1 MNKPMKRFTNGV
13 LNYKVKNINISSNTS
28 NSKYNTNINMQEQI
42 EKKSKEKE
50 IKDSR
55 LDKKE
60 EIDQKT
66 KRDLDIDLK
75 KENAKDLLNIQKT
88 SNKKG
93 SNLDNYSLE
102 YKNKNQL
109 RYYSRKEQDCNT
121 TPEGFKIDDVFRD
134 I

>member
-13 LNYKVKNINISSNTS
+13 SNYKINNNNFSNNIS
-28 NSKYNTNINMQEQI
+28 NSEYTNNFNMQEQI

-60 EIDQKT
+60 EIDPKT
-66 KRDLDIDLK
+66 KRDRDIDLK

-88 SNKKG
+88 NNKKT

-102 YKNKNQL
+102 YKTKHQL
-109 RYYSRKEQDCNT
+109 RYYSRKEQDSNI

-134 I
+134 L

>member
-1 MNKPMKRFTNGV
+1 MDKPMKRFTNGV
-13 LNYKVKNINISSNTS
+13 LNYKVKNINTS
-28 NSKYNTNINMQEQI
+28 NNINNLKYNTSFSMQEQI
-42 EKKSKEKE
+42 EKKSREKE

-60 EIDQKT
+60 EIDQKI

-102 YKNKNQL
+102 YKNKHQL
-109 RYYSRKEQDCNT
+109 RYYSRKEQDSNT
-121 TPEGFKIDDVFRD
+121 TPEGFEIDDVFRD

>member
-13 LNYKVKNINISSNTS
+13 LNYKVKNINTS
-28 NSKYNTNINMQEQI
+28 NNINNLKYNTSFSMQEQI
-42 EKKSKEKE
+42 EKKSREKE

-60 EIDQKT
+60 ETDQKT

-102 YKNKNQL
+102 YKNKHQL
-109 RYYSRKEQDCNT
+109 RYYSRKEQDSNT